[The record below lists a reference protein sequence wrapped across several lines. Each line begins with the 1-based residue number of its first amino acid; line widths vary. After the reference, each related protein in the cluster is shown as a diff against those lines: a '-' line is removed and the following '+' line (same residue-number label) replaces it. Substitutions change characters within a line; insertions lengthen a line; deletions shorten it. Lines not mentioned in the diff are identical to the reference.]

1 MADNYLQSLI
11 SAGAD
16 LMSNLYS
23 VEFNIPESLI
33 PGINNNELK
42 SNLSVRVKDFTG
54 PSFTMGT
61 HSVSFGTMSLDIPS
75 PSMDGSKSLSLRFRL
90 DENFQVYK
98 ALKAL
103 QLKTSNLTEAYTMVP
118 GETGYEAEKNNTF
131 TINVYALNQAS
142 VPTTTYTNPQQVENG
157 VLENNVPGKTLLY
170 TLEYCWV
177 KRISGINLTYDNAEP
192 VEITADIA
200 YYMVSKDPMKALQP
214 VSGGN

>member
-1 MADNYLQSLI
+1 MSDNYLQSLI
-11 SAGAD
+11 NAGAD

-23 VEFNIPESLI
+23 VEFDIPEALI
-33 PGINNNELK
+33 SGINNNELK

-75 PSMDGSKSLSLRFRL
+75 PSMDGSKSISLRFRL

-98 ALKAL
+98 VLKAL
-103 QLKTSNLTEAYTMVP
+103 QLKTSNLTEAYTMIP
-118 GETGYEAEKNNTF
+118 GETGYELEKNKTF
-131 TINVYALNQAS
+131 KINVYALNQAS
-142 VPTTTYTNPQQVENG
+142 VPTTAYPNPQQVDNG
-157 VLENNVPGKTLLY
+157 ILVNTPGRTLLY
-170 TLEYCWV
+170 TLDYCWV

-192 VEITADIA
+192 IEITADIA
-200 YYMVSKDPMKALQP
+200 YYKVSRDPMKALQP

>member
-1 MADNYLQSLI
+1 MAANYLQSLI
-11 SAGAD
+11 NAGAD

-23 VEFNIPESLI
+23 VEFDIPESLI
-33 PGINNNELK
+33 SGIGSNGLS

-75 PSMDGSKSLSLRFRL
+75 PSMDGSKSISLRFRL

-98 ALKAL
+98 VLKAL

-118 GETGYEAEKNNTF
+118 GETGYELEKNNTF
-131 TINVYALNQAS
+131 KIHVYALNQAS
-142 VPTTTYTNPQQVENG
+142 VPTTGYTNPQQVENG
-157 VLENNVPGKTLLY
+157 VLEENNPGRTLLY
-170 TLEYCWV
+170 TLDYCWI
-177 KRISGINLTYDNAEP
+177 KKISGINLTYDNAEP

-200 YYMVSKDPMKALQP
+200 YYMVSTDPMNAI
-214 VSGGN
+214 VD